1 MFRIL
6 RDLADNECPGGK
18 LPIHVRLWADE
29 FYAGPKPADAEM
41 LLGEIRSRNI
51 SMIPILQ
58 DVSQLKTLYPQDK
71 WEIFSS
77 NCSAVVY
84 LGSGPTAYT
93 THKWMSDMLGETTI
107 DTRSENISQGKSG
120 SSSLQNSKAGMKLMT
135 PEQVREMSNR
145 DCILLIEGMKPIYD
159 RKNRPFNTKY
169 WKEAEAAAGANGYT
183 HPVRVIHNKEQDV
196 YKTVDCE
203 KKILLV
209 DKEEEA
215 FYRDAAKTDKS
226 IHFFDLDNEEFMY
239 LNWDEEK
246 PVTLE
251 ELKEIVRTSKKRDVS
266 AMEEPEDVSGENN
279 APKNETKDK
288 AKDNLDLS
296 GSVLDCIKRYADKLS
311 DKEIDIILECMQN
324 HVDEKLIKKLFTLR
338 NEKEMDVYKKLFLL
352 QRYR

>member
-51 SMIPILQ
+51 SMVPILQ
-58 DVSQLKTLYPQDK
+58 DVSQLKTLFPQDK

-107 DTRSENISQGKSG
+107 DTRSESISQGKSG

-135 PEQVREMSNR
+135 PEQVREMPNR

-159 RKNRPFNTKY
+159 RKNRPFATSI
-169 WKEAEAAAGANGYT
+169 WKEAEAAAGINGYT
-183 HPVRVIHNKEQDV
+183 HPVRVIHDKDKDV
-196 YKTVDCE
+196 YKTVECE
-203 KKILLV
+203 KKIMMI
-209 DKEEEA
+209 DKDEET
-215 FYRDAAKTDKS
+215 FYRNAAKTDKS
-226 IHFFDLDNEEFMY
+226 IHLFDLDNEEFLY

-246 PVTLE
+246 PLTLE
-251 ELKEIVRTSKKRDVS
+251 ELQNIVKTSEKRDGGYFEMSDNNREDIQNDVQPIQQIIPS
-266 AMEEPEDVSGENN
+266 QESIKAM
-279 APKNETKDK
+279 TK
-288 AKDNLDLS
+288 
-296 GSVLDCIKRYADKLS
+296 
-311 DKEIDIILECMQN
+311 
-324 HVDEKLIKKLFTLR
+324 H
-338 NEKEMDVYKKLFLL
+338 
-352 QRYR
+352 